1 MNTHQIAHVLRTDP
15 FCKTDFQGVHALDRL
30 KSVKLRYPCALVVNT
45 DPSYLPGEHWVAI
58 FLNASRHGE
67 YFDSYGLPPSI
78 YPDIAHFLIRNCESF
93 RYNSHL
99 LQGLG
104 STVCGQYVLFY
115 LLHRCRGYTLDEITG
130 WFSPNLDT
138 NDEQVQGFINKHF
151 PCVDCGGAHLRHF
164 ICATSVRSQK
174 KLSRNVSLRAGSTII
189 NDRNGRTWK
198 GFGKGGYYGENKG
211 KKGNTQGAVGRLKG
225 VNKKMDCRDLIFFLN
240 SILTT
245 L

>member
-1 MNTHQIAHVLRTDP
+1 MNTHQIAHVLRRDP

-151 PCVDCGGAHLRHF
+151 PCVEEPIYDTSFVLQASGARKNFH
-164 ICATSVRSQK
+164 
-174 KLSRNVSLRAGSTII
+174 
-189 NDRNGRTWK
+189 
-198 GFGKGGYYGENKG
+198 E
-211 KKGNTQGAVGRLKG
+211 
-225 VNKKMDCRDLIFFLN
+225 
-240 SILTT
+240 T
-245 L
+245 LA